1 MTAHTL
7 VQEFVDLSPEPG
19 VRGFIHLPAQGNGDS
34 ILLTHGAGANCRSKL
49 LTELSGTFAE
59 AGFTVLRFDLP
70 FRQSRPYGPPFPG
83 GAQRDREGIRRA
95 VQLMRQ
101 KISGR
106 IFIGGH
112 SYGGRQSS
120 MLLAEEPELADGI
133 LLLSYPLHPPKK
145 PQELRTAH
153 FPKLTQPALFV
164 QGTRDPF
171 ASPEEMKAA
180 LELIPGRKLLVEFEG
195 AGHELL
201 PKKSAST
208 IPGEIVER
216 FREFFGNAARNPLPR
231 G

>member
-1 MTAHTL
+1 MTASSP
-7 VQEFVDLSPEPG
+7 VQEFVDLSSEPG
-19 VRGFIHLPAQGNGDS
+19 VRGLLHLPAQANGDS

-49 LTELSGTFAE
+49 LTELSAAFGD

-70 FRQSRPYGPPFPG
+70 FRQTRPFGPPFPG

-95 VQLMRQ
+95 VEVMRH
-101 KISGR
+101 KTSGR

-153 FPKLTQPALFV
+153 FPKLTRPALFV

-180 LELIPGRKLLVEFEG
+180 LELIPGRKLLVEFKG
-195 AGHELL
+195 VGHELL
-201 PKKSAST
+201 PKKSVST
-208 IPGEIVER
+208 IPGEIVQR
-216 FREFFGNAARNPLPR
+216 LWEFFGS
-231 G
+231 

>member
-1 MTAHTL
+1 VTTSIE
-7 VQEFVDLSPEPG
+7 QFNDLSAEPA
-19 VRGFIHLPAQGNGDS
+19 VRGVLHLPAQANGDS
-34 ILLTHGAGANCRSKL
+34 VLLTHGAGANCRSKL
-49 LTELSGTFAE
+49 LTELSAAFADS
-59 AGFTVLRFDLP
+59 GFTVLRFDLP
-70 FRQSRPYGPPFPG
+70 FRQTRPFGPPFPG

-95 VQLMRQ
+95 VQLMRL
-101 KISGR
+101 KTSGR

-153 FPKLTQPALFV
+153 FLKLTRPALFV

-171 ASPEEMKAA
+171 ASPAEMKAA
-180 LELIPGRKLLVEFEG
+180 LELVPARKLLVEFEG
-195 AGHELL
+195 VGHELL

-208 IPGEIVER
+208 TPGEIVQR
-216 FREFFGNAARNPLPR
+216 FGEFFGPENKS
-231 G
+231 

>member
-1 MTAHTL
+1 LFEYPLVTAHTL
-7 VQEFVDLSPEPG
+7 IQEFVDVSTEPG
-19 VRGFIHLPAQGNGDS
+19 ARGFLHLPAQANGDAV
-34 ILLTHGAGANCRSKL
+34 LLTHGAGANCRSKL
-49 LTELSGTFAE
+49 LTELSSAFSD
-59 AGFTVLRFDLP
+59 AGFTVLQFDLP
-70 FRQSRPYGPPFPG
+70 FRQSRPFGPPFPG
-83 GAQRDREGIRRA
+83 SAQRDRDGIGRA
-95 VQLMRQ
+95 VQLMKQ
-101 KISGR
+101 KMSGR
-106 IFIGGH
+106 IFVGGH

-153 FPKLTQPALFV
+153 FPKLTRPALFV

-171 ASPEEMKAA
+171 ASVEEMKAA

-208 IPGEIVER
+208 IPGEIVRR
-216 FREFFGNAARNPLPR
+216 FRGFFGV
-231 G
+231 